1 LTESATLARWGK
13 DGFAAEPK
21 VQHRRLVMFKMTIT
35 AALQTIDMAYHIA
48 STKSIISMPTNNAAI
63 ATT

>member
-1 LTESATLARWGK
+1 
-13 DGFAAEPK
+13 
-21 VQHRRLVMFKMTIT
+21 MFKMTIT

-63 ATT
+63 ATG